1 MGQIFGTESPI
12 HAIGA
17 ISAIGAIC
25 AIGAIGAIRPIG
37 AICATRGP
45 WGCNRL
51 PRACDLPH
59 KWPELKIWR

>member
-17 ISAIGAIC
+17 I
-25 AIGAIGAIRPIG
+25 GAIGAIRPIHAIG
-37 AICATRGP
+37 AIGAIGATRVP
-45 WGCNRL
+45 WACNRL

-59 KWPELKIWR
+59 K